1 MRCTHHSLPALA
13 LAALLGTGAT
23 LAPSAA
29 PAQGRSHND
38 KADKH
43 LEKQVRRD
51 ASARR
56 YDVRY
61 DDGRWDDRD
70 DTRTAAVRG
79 NRGSSAGVPPGQM
92 PPAGMCRIWIDG
104 VPPGRQPRATDC
116 ATARRNAPRNS
127 RIIYGPRTSDRY
139 DDRYDARN
147 DGRYGVYDRGSI
159 YDRDGDG
166 DYDARDE
173 AIRRREEVLRGR
185 RDGGTNTCVDA
196 NRDGRC
202 DW

>member
-1 MRCTHHSLPALA
+1 MRWTTRSFPILA
-13 LAALLGTGAT
+13 VAALLGAGAT
-23 LAPSAA
+23 LAPDAA
-29 PAQGRSHND
+29 AAQGRGHKNKS
-38 KADKH
+38 DKH
-43 LEKQVRRD
+43 LERHEQRVAGD
-51 ASARR
+51 RR

-61 DDGRWDDRD
+61 DDGRWDDRRD
-70 DTRTAAVRG
+70 VLD
-79 NRGSSAGVPPGQM
+79 GSRRRSASIPPGQM

-116 ATARRNAPRNS
+116 ATARRNAPSNS
-127 RIIYGPRTSDRY
+127 RIVYGPRTSGRY

-147 DGRYGVYDRGSI
+147 DGRYGVYDRGSV

-166 DYDARDE
+166 DYDSRDE
-173 AIRRREEVLRGR
+173 AIRRRDEVLRG
-185 RDGGTNTCVDA
+185 GTSGSNSCVDR